1 MLGRVFGVYKLI
13 AIAFVQW
20 SNYQNVL
27 TGAGTESGGIA
38 RAEDQFD
45 QSLVVFSTLD
55 NRMRHD
61 AGAAS
66 RGQQFNDSVSLF
78 LQGGKSKVLMIKCS
92 HCRGIFCVTQ
102 KACDPRAQPLVY
114 KYLIHKIGRVL
125 NRLF

>member
-20 SNYQNVL
+20 SNYQIVL

-66 RGQQFNDSVSLF
+66 RGQQFND
-78 LQGGKSKVLMIKCS
+78 
-92 HCRGIFCVTQ
+92 
-102 KACDPRAQPLVY
+102 RAQPLVY